1 MKTYPKTYVEPMEP
15 GVQTTAASSSDAR
28 SSAVAVAVAVAAAA
42 RGTRLALAAALGLLL
57 AGVSSLGGGGCSTE
71 DTTGDGG
78 VSDGFV
84 STGTDARTDL
94 PACTDP
100 SLMQTTGCEAW
111 AANGTLGKL
120 PGPMLTEIS
129 GIVVSRKNPG
139 VLWMHNDSGDTARV
153 FAVSLTA
160 QGSPKLLATYNLKGV
175 TADDWEDIAIGPAPG
190 RSGDFLYIG
199 DVGDNFNRMPQ
210 RPTIQIY
217 RIPEPTVDMAKMNQM
232 IDVTEVERI
241 DLAYPDG
248 KTYDCEAILVDPKSA
263 EIFLLTKNLFA
274 RDSYL
279 FRAAP
284 VTKPAGIVM
293 LTGVGDCTGALRP
306 FRFPSGEKP
315 AITGA
320 DISAQG
326 DSIMVRAYSG
336 IYLWNRP
343 AGESVGAAL
352 GRTPCILPMATE
364 TQGEA
369 IGIAPDGAS
378 YYTVG
383 EGTGAEVFA
392 FKRN

>member
-1 MKTYPKTYVEPMEP
+1 MKTYPKTHVEPSAH
-15 GVQTTAASSSDAR
+15 TTADPSHSQDAR
-28 SSAVAVAVAVAAAA
+28 PSAAPV
-42 RGTRLALAAALGLLL
+42 TRFALAAALGLIL
-57 AGVSSLGGGGCSTE
+57 AGLSSLAGGGCSTGNMTE
-71 DTTGDGG
+71 VGG
-78 VSDGFV
+78 VGDGFV
-84 STGTDARTDL
+84 LSNTDGGTDL

-100 SLMQTTGCEAW
+100 SLMQTTGCEPW
-111 AANGTLGKL
+111 ATNGSLGKL
-120 PGPMLTEIS
+120 PGSMLAEIS
-129 GIVVSRKNPG
+129 GIAVSRKNPG

-160 QGSPKLLATYNLKGV
+160 QGGPKLLATYNLKGV
-175 TADDWEDIAIGPAPG
+175 TADDWEDIAIGPVPG

-217 RIPEPTVDMAKMNQM
+217 RIAEPTVDTSKMNQM
-232 IDVTEVERI
+232 LDVTEVERI

-263 EIFLLTKNLFA
+263 DIFLLTKNLFA

-284 VTKPAGIVM
+284 VTTPAGTVM
-293 LTGVGDCTGALRP
+293 LTGVSDCSGGLRP
-306 FRFPSGEKP
+306 LRFPGGEKP

-343 AGESVGAAL
+343 AGESIGAAL
-352 GRTPCILPMATE
+352 GRTPCVLPMASE
-364 TQGEA
+364 TQGES

-383 EGTGAEVFA
+383 EGAGAEIFA

>member
-15 GVQTTAASSSDAR
+15 GAHTSAAPSSDAR
-28 SSAVAVAVAVAAAA
+28 SSAVAVTVSVS
-42 RGTRLALAAALGLLL
+42 GTRLALAAALGLLL
-57 AGVSSLGGGGCSTE
+57 AGGSILGGSGCSTE
-71 DTTGDGG
+71 DTAADGG

-84 STGTDARTDL
+84 NTSTDARTDL
-94 PACTDP
+94 PGCPDP

-111 AANGTLGKL
+111 AASGSLGKL
-120 PGPMLTEIS
+120 PGAMLTEIS

-139 VLWMHNDSGDTARV
+139 VLWLHNDSGDTARV

-175 TADDWEDIAIGPAPG
+175 TADDWEDIAIGPVPG

-217 RIPEPTVDMAKMNQM
+217 RIPEPTVDTAKMNQM

-284 VTKPAGIVM
+284 VTTPAGTVM
-293 LTGVGDCTGALRP
+293 LTGVSDCTGGLRP
-306 FRFPSGEKP
+306 LRFPNSEKP

-343 AGESVGAAL
+343 AGESIGAAL

-383 EGTGAEVFA
+383 EGTGAEVFT
-392 FKRN
+392 FKRK